1 MTSIEK
7 LGEIYIRRCI
17 KPEDFNIIKEASLHH
32 FPNASEKGYEQS
44 LYLRLVNVSRK
55 IQCCLLM
62 GKLRVTP
69 KKYMTILRLELVAAV
84 LSVKIAALIKRRLN
98 IECKN
103 ENFSQTV
110 R

>member
-55 IQCCLLM
+55 IQCLLM
-62 GKLRVTP
+62 GKMRVTP